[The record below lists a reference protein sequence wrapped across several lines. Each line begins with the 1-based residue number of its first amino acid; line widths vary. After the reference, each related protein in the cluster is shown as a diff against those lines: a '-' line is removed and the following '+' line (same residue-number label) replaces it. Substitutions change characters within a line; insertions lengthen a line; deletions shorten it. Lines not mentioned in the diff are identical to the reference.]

1 MKNILLKKFKNLRIK
16 IFLWLLGKENH
27 EMWYEL
33 SKHYVKD
40 FNQDRYG
47 KIGEHCDLGY
57 ELNIIP
63 TLTYLEDYT
72 RIQNHF
78 NFISTKGKLYVK
90 KYAAIGAGCIVIPGN
105 HVPTVGVPQYLAG
118 RLHINDVDNDIVVG
132 EDAWVGAGTIL
143 LSHCSIGR
151 GAVVAAGA
159 VVSKP
164 VPPYAVVAGI
174 PAKIIATRFSL
185 EQILEHES
193 LLYSK
198 EERMSREEL
207 EQLFSE
213 NYQGK
218 RSIGKSEMSETD
230 FQKLIEAKKELGMP
244 IYTKE

>member
-1 MKNILLKKFKNLRIK
+1 M
-16 IFLWLLGKENH
+16 GTENH
-27 EMWYEL
+27 GMWYEL
-33 SKHYVKD
+33 TKHYVTNMNK
-40 FNQDRYG
+40 NSYG
-47 KIGEHCDLGY
+47 EIGVHCDLAYGSNMVPDMMF
-57 ELNIIP
+57 LD
-63 TLTYLEDYT
+63 DYT

-118 RLHINDVDNDIVVG
+118 RLHINDEDNDIVVG

-143 LSHCSIGR
+143 LSHCCIGR

-164 VPPYAVVAGI
+164 VPPYAVVAGV

-185 EQILEHES
+185 EQILEHER

-198 EERMSREEL
+198 DERMNREEL
-207 EQLFSE
+207 EKLFAE

-218 RSIGKSEMSETD
+218 RSIGKSEITETD
-230 FQKLIEAKKELGMP
+230 LKKLNEAKKEFGISL
-244 IYTKE
+244 YSRE